1 MKPKASLKGPWI
13 VAVGVLAVLLRAA
26 AFLHNPAAYGVAV
39 FIWLLGVLVFFA
51 VLRK

>member
-1 MKPKASLKGPWI
+1 MRSI

-26 AFLHNPAAYGVAV
+26 AFMHHPAAYVVAV
-39 FIWLLGVLVFFA
+39 LLWLFGILIFFA

>member
-1 MKPKASLKGPWI
+1 MASLKMRSI

-26 AFLHNPAAYGVAV
+26 AFMHNHAAYFVAV
-39 FIWLLGVLVFFA
+39 LLWLFGILIFFV